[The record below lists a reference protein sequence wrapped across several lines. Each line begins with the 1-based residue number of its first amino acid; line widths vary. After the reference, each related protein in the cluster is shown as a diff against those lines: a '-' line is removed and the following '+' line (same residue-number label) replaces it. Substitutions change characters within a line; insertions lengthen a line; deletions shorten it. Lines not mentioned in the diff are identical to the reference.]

1 MSLGFRAA
9 ESRLRG
15 GWAEIGLPTR
25 LLALIGR
32 PGVSVGRAAYSW
44 LLEKTLEQFGMT
56 SLSNLP
62 VKARYPDGRGTD
74 AIDVFPSVIR
84 SFLREHRPSRMPFF
98 RCMANL
104 PFPVASDPILLGQIH
119 LIYQSAMH
127 ATRAAVYYLPHL
139 DGPALRRRKLQILI
153 DDDGLPAGDTHH
165 YQLTRAFLNIG
176 AKSLLADEEFGD
188 LEKLGD
194 HLDAETV
201 HFVRLA
207 RELYGRS
214 LGPWCAVEVLSVD
227 WMRALAEAISVHF
240 PEFINEPYF
249 RECFSQRIEER
260 HADESLAVTQIVL
273 KGRPELLPETLRDAG
288 MMAEALDGVW
298 AHLDRIVR
306 NAHRRARSNGALRYV
321 ERVLPSSDEPDPCEP
336 SSDLDAAIVTRC
348 AKRNRRS
355 L

>member
-1 MSLGFRAA
+1 MSLGFA
-9 ESRLRG
+9 
-15 GWAEIGLPTR
+15 
-25 LLALIGR
+25 LLKAGSEAGR
-32 PGVSVGRAAYSW
+32 PKSAYRPDVGADWPSRRLCGSRRISMATG
-44 LLEKTLEQFGMT
+44 KTLEEFGMT
-56 SLSNLP
+56 SLSNIP
-62 VKARYPDGRGTD
+62 SKARYPGGPGTD

-84 SFLREHRPSRMPFF
+84 SFLKEHRPSRMPFF
-98 RCMANL
+98 RHMANL

-139 DGPALRRRKLQILI
+139 DSPALRKRKLQILI

-188 LEKLGD
+188 PEKLCD

-201 HFVRLA
+201 HFVRLT

-273 KGRPELLPETLRDAG
+273 KGRPELLPETLRDAR

-298 AHLDRIVR
+298 ARLDRIVR
-306 NAHRRARSNGALRYV
+306 NARRRAGSNGALRYA
-321 ERVLPSSDEPDPCEP
+321 EKGAP
-336 SSDLDAAIVTRC
+336 VTR
-348 AKRNRRS
+348 
-355 L
+355 